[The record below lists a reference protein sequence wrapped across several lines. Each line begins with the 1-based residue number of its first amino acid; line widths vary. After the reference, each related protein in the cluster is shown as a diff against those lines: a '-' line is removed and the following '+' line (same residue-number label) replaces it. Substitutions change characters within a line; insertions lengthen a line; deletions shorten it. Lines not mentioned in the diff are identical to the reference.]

1 MAKKTKAGII
11 QTPDV
16 LALVSEINFHD
27 IRVLVVDPFVRCH
40 DADENDNSQID
51 FVAAQFSHIAQAT
64 GCAISLVHHTRK
76 TPAGT
81 PSSFAGDVDSGR
93 GASALSNAVRV
104 AHTLSPMGKKDAEA
118 LDVPKEDKTR
128 YVRLDDAKGNMSPPA
143 QGARWFE
150 RKGVALPNANDKL
163 GLEPDEVGVLD
174 IWIPQEVDLSISH
187 EDSHL
192 ILEEVEKRW
201 FLKEPFSVAPQ
212 SPRYLGKYMM
222 TELNIN
228 KRHAKSILEVWHAT
242 GAIGSKPYDKRNKA
256 MGVEVQIYP

>member
-16 LALVSEINFHD
+16 PALVSEINFHD

-163 GLEPDEVGVLD
+163 GLELD
-174 IWIPQEVDLSISH
+174 EVDLSISH